1 MRSRFEGSCLRQE
14 DTAPFTPTNGV
25 YLFNV
30 DELDSWPRD
39 LDTDF
44 TLVGCLFGG
53 VKLTKNAHPDK
64 YLNSGYG
71 IGFNTR
77 GYYSL
82 PDGSVGKNVI
92 IFGVDISLLVHINNK
107 GKDILIFAKGPTQ
120 GLNHTLTVET
130 ELILQGQYKNLFKR
144 AL

>member
-1 MRSRFEGSCLRQE
+1 MSNEKVQPLYTENTILSPKLLWNKSKMRSRFEGSCLRQE

-71 IGFNTR
+71 IGFNTH

-82 PDGSVGKNVI
+82 PGGSVVKM
-92 IFGVDISLLVHINNK
+92 LLFL
-107 GKDILIFAKGPTQ
+107 GLI
-120 GLNHTLTVET
+120 
-130 ELILQGQYKNLFKR
+130 
-144 AL
+144 